1 MTLVSELKRR
11 NVFRVAAA
19 YLVVG
24 WLLTEV
30 LTTILPT
37 LGAPDWAVTAV
48 ILIFV
53 FGFIPTVILSWVYE
67 LTPEGIK
74 KEEDVDRES
83 ATGRGSIRKLDY
95 ITISGVVLA
104 IIFVAFFS
112 ARELQDGTITDETVV
127 SNESIAVLPFVNMS
141 KDEDN
146 EYFSDGLT
154 ESLLHMLAQIPGLKV
169 AARTSSFAF
178 KGKNIN
184 VREIAKALQVA
195 HVLEGSVQQVGN
207 RVRITA
213 QLIRAEDGFHVWSE
227 IYDRTNDDIF
237 AIQDEIAEKVGGAL
251 SVSFFGAKGGNK
263 VAGVRTE
270 STDAYDLYL
279 QALKERTTYSFGGLQ
294 AAEQL
299 LKGALT
305 IDPNFLDAKTE
316 LASNYLHQRETGL
329 MDRDEALRSALAM
342 TDQVLAISPDDAGAQ
357 AIRVFARVALD
368 LQEGN
373 ADAIHDAVVQLEE
386 LVADNPGEYQALVLL
401 TRLLNGVQ
409 RLDRALEL
417 QLDALHRDPY
427 NARIHYEVGSLYLD
441 LEQLD
446 EARSALQKSLDIEP
460 LQPNAY
466 LRLARAALQTGDG
479 VEYLRQMLE
488 AMVVDPR
495 DHEIP
500 GLVAAFLYEFGLIEE
515 ADDFRNR
522 VLAIAPTSEIAY
534 RIELLRAL
542 NIGDEEATDAAA
554 RRAIEDGIDDRQF
567 AYAGAVQY
575 LMRAAASRGNVQE
588 TSAYLEQQAPGIFD
602 IDATSTPAKFRTAQ
616 LMAFDAW
623 YTTLPRDELFRR
635 METMLAIAKGFGI
648 DPLDDPR
655 TEVDVAAMRGD
666 VERAAEVAL
675 SELFTQAVTLNPGWR
690 EDFAQAQ
697 FTKFVEDPR
706 IQAAMQNW
714 QDEEAA
720 LRDRMKGFLADLG

>member
-1 MTLVSELKRR
+1 MSLVSELKRR

-83 ATGRGSIRKLDY
+83 AIGRGSIRKLDY
-95 ITISGVVLA
+95 ITISAVGLA

-112 ARELQDGTITDETVV
+112 ARELQDGTTSDETVV
-127 SNESIAVLPFVNMS
+127 SNESIAVLPFVNIS

-184 VREIAKALQVA
+184 IREIAKALQVA

-251 SVSFFGAKGGNK
+251 SVSLFGAKGGNK

-279 QALKERTTYSFGGLQ
+279 QALKEGTTYSFGGLQ

-357 AIRVFARVALD
+357 AIRAFARVTLD

-373 ADAIHDAVVQLEE
+373 ADAIHDAVAQLEE
-386 LVADNPGEYQALVLL
+386 LVADNPDEYQALVLL
-401 TRLLNGVQ
+401 TRMLIGLQ
-409 RLDRALEL
+409 QLDRALEL

-427 NARIHYEVGSLYLD
+427 NARILYEVGSLYLD
-441 LEQLD
+441 FEQLV
-446 EARSALQKSLDIEP
+446 EARSALRKSLDIEP

-488 AMVVDPR
+488 AMGVDPR

-500 GLVAAFLYEFGLIEE
+500 GFIAAFLYQYGFVEE
-515 ADDFRNR
+515 GDDFRNR

-534 RIELLRAL
+534 RIELLRAQSL
-542 NIGDEEATDAAA
+542 GDEDATVAAA

-575 LMRAAASRGNVQE
+575 LMRAAASRGEVQE
-588 TSAYLEQQAPGIFD
+588 TSAYLDQHAPGIFAM
-602 IDATSTPAKFRTAQ
+602 DAASTPAKYRTAQ

-623 YTTLPRDELFRR
+623 YTTLSRDELLRR
-635 METMLAIAKGFGI
+635 METMLEIVEAFGI
-648 DPLDDPR
+648 DPLDEPR
-655 TEVDVAAMRGD
+655 NEVTALAMRGD
-666 VERAAEVAL
+666 VEKAAEVAL

-690 EDFAQAQ
+690 DDFAQAQ
-697 FTKFVEDPR
+697 FKEFVEDPR

-720 LRDRMKGFLADLG
+720 LRDRMKGFLADIG

>member
-83 ATGRGSIRKLDY
+83 AIGRGSIRKLDY
-95 ITISGVVLA
+95 ITISAVVLA

-112 ARELQDGTITDETVV
+112 ARELQDGTTSDETVV
-127 SNESIAVLPFVNMS
+127 SNESIAVLPFVNIS

-184 VREIAKALQVA
+184 IREIAKALQVA

-251 SVSFFGAKGGNK
+251 SVSLFGAKGGNK

-279 QALKERTTYSFGGLQ
+279 QALKEGTTYSFGGLQ

-357 AIRVFARVALD
+357 AIRAFARVTLD

-373 ADAIHDAVVQLEE
+373 ADAIHDAVAQLEE
-386 LVADNPGEYQALVLL
+386 LVADNPDEYQALVLL
-401 TRLLNGVQ
+401 TRMLIGLQ
-409 RLDRALEL
+409 QLDRALEL
-417 QLDALHRDPY
+417 QLDALHRDPH
-427 NARIHYEVGSLYLD
+427 NARILYEVGSLYLD
-441 LEQLD
+441 LEQLV
-446 EARSALQKSLDIEP
+446 EARSALRKSLDIEP

-500 GLVAAFLYEFGLIEE
+500 GFIAAFLYQYGLVEE
-515 ADDFRNR
+515 GDDFRNR

-534 RIELLRAL
+534 RIELLRAQSL
-542 NIGDEEATDAAA
+542 GDEDATIAAA

-588 TSAYLEQQAPGIFD
+588 TSAYLEQQAPGRFD
-602 IDATSTPAKFRTAQ
+602 IDATSIPAKFRTAQ

-635 METMLAIAKGFGI
+635 METLLAIAKGFGI

-690 EDFAQAQ
+690 DDFAQAQ
-697 FTKFVEDPR
+697 FKEFVEDPR

-720 LRDRMKGFLADLG
+720 LRDRMKGFLADIG

>member
-1 MTLVSELKRR
+1 MSLVSELKRR

-37 LGAPDWAVTAV
+37 LGAPDWAATSV

-67 LTPEGIK
+67 LTPGGIK
-74 KEEDVDRES
+74 KEEDVDREPAS
-83 ATGRGSIRKLDY
+83 GRSSIRKLDY
-95 ITISGVVLA
+95 ITISAVVLA
-104 IIFVAFFS
+104 IIFAAFFS
-112 ARELQDGTITDETVV
+112 ARELQDGTTTDETVV

-227 IYDRTNDDIF
+227 SYDRTNEDIF
-237 AIQDEIAEKVGGAL
+237 AIQDEIAAKVGGAL
-251 SVSFFGAKGGNK
+251 SASLFGARGGAK
-263 VAGVRTE
+263 VAGVGTDIH
-270 STDAYDLYL
+270 DAYDLYL
-279 QALKERTTYSFGGLQ
+279 QALKEGKTFSYGGLQ

-342 TDQVLAISPDDAGAQ
+342 TDQVLAIRPDDAGAQ
-357 AIRVFARVALD
+357 AIRVFSRVALD
-368 LQEGN
+368 LQAGN
-373 ADAIHDAVVQLEE
+373 TDAIHDAVAQLEE
-386 LVADNPGEYQALVLL
+386 LVADNPGEYRSRLLL

-409 RLDRALEL
+409 RFDRALEL

-427 NARIHYEVGSLYLD
+427 NARIHYEIGSLYLD
-441 LEQLD
+441 LEQLV
-446 EARSALQKSLDIEP
+446 EARGALQKSLDIEP

-479 VEYLRQMLE
+479 VEFLRQMLE

-500 GLVAAFLYEFGLIEE
+500 GFVAGFLYEFGLIEE
-515 ADDFRNR
+515 ADDFRDR
-522 VLAIAPTSEIAY
+522 VLAIAPTSEVAY

-542 NIGDEEATDAAA
+542 SRGDDEATDAAA
-554 RRAIEDGIDDRQF
+554 RRAIEDGIDDRHF
-567 AYAGAVQY
+567 AFAGAVQY
-575 LMRAAASRGNVQE
+575 LMRAAASRGDVQE
-588 TSAYLEQQAPGIFD
+588 TSAYLEQHAPGIFD
-602 IDATSTPAKFRTAQ
+602 IDAMSTPAKFRNAQ

-623 YTTLPRDELFRR
+623 YTTLPRDELLRR
-635 METMLAIAKGFGI
+635 MEKMLAIAKGFGI

-655 TEVDVAAMRGD
+655 TEVGVAAMRGD
-666 VERAAEVAL
+666 VERAVEVAL
-675 SELFTQAVTLNPGWR
+675 SELFTRTVTLHSGWR
-690 EDFAQAQ
+690 NDFAQAQ

-720 LRDRMKGFLADLG
+720 IRDRMQGFLADLG